1 MDPTDARRRAGTA
14 VAKRSLVEQPM
25 IEHSPVV
32 KRPLGKHPLK
42 NGSAPRAQL
51 AAARAAS
58 ERSVRDR
65 EEARDD
71 PPSKALPASTRR
83 PVASPLAAKDNG
95 NDSRDPLRTYFR
107 QIGAVPLLTREGEIE
122 IAKRI
127 EAAERAVLHAI
138 LQCACS
144 VAELGRIEAALR
156 NGTLRA
162 KDTTRNTGDERPDWE
177 VREQRRILR
186 LLASVIRLATDR
198 KAAAKPAATPAPR
211 VRHRGASERKDDVD
225 PEALQALADVH
236 LSQPVIDRIVSAL
249 DERIDEHD
257 RARGD
262 GKLAGRVDEREIKE
276 MRAASASIA
285 GAGRLVRQARAE
297 LVQANLRL
305 VVMIARRYANRGLML
320 VDLVQEGNIGLMRAA
335 EKFEYQRGYK
345 FSTYAIWWVRQAMTR
360 AIADQSQT
368 IRTPVHMFELIGKVA
383 RASRSFVQEYGREP
397 SADEIAKKL
406 EVGVANVTT
415 ALRCVRQPISLETP
429 MGGDESTRIGDTVQD
444 QTTVSPLEAV
454 IGARLSEQAVRLL
467 ETLSPRE
474 REIIR
479 LRFGMGGVTEH
490 TLEEVGNRFSLT
502 RERIRQ
508 IEAKALRRL
517 RERPHTKR
525 SKTWI
530 DDS

>member
-1 MDPTDARRRAGTA
+1 M
-14 VAKRSLVEQPM
+14 
-25 IEHSPVV
+25 V
-32 KRPLGKHPLK
+32 KRPLVKPA
-42 NGSAPRAQL
+42 SAPRAQL
-51 AAARAAS
+51 GAARAAS
-58 ERSVRDR
+58 QRAARAHDERPGVSEPGDEPTPKGLSPSSPSSPSPRGKSV
-65 EEARDD
+65 ATTLA
-71 PPSKALPASTRR
+71 SKD
-83 PVASPLAAKDNG
+83 AA

-127 EAAERAVLHAI
+127 EAAERTILRSI
-138 LQCACS
+138 LQS
-144 VAELGRIEAALR
+144 PSGIAELARIEAALR
-156 NGTLRA
+156 SGALRA
-162 KDTTRNTGDERPDWE
+162 KDTTRNAGDERPDWE
-177 VREQRRILR
+177 AREQRRILR
-186 LLASVIRLATDR
+186 QLAAVIRMATRR
-198 KAAAKPAATPAPR
+198 KPVAAPPARAGRRGSSEPR
-211 VRHRGASERKDDVD
+211 DDVD
-225 PEALQALADVH
+225 TETLQALADVH
-236 LSQPVIDRIVSAL
+236 LSQPIVDRIVAAL
-249 DERIDEHD
+249 HERIEEHD
-257 RARGD
+257 RARAD
-262 GKLAGRVDEREIKE
+262 RKAAPPTDDRELKDL
-276 MRAASASIA
+276 RAAIAGIA
-285 GAGRLVRQARAE
+285 GAERLVRQARAE

-444 QTTVSPLEAV
+444 QTAVSPLEAV

-525 SKTWI
+525 SKSWI
-530 DDS
+530 DES